1 VTINYDKPN
10 RRLTLTATIGPGLLP
25 PPENNNDRPGERSL
39 MFGIAGTGF
48 EPAIFGYEPVLGVSW
63 GVAESGDLV
72 LLLEIRFSLDLPVS
86 WNGVG
91 HVCTLF
97 ALLSDHPP
105 VGHVRRTDGL
115 LPYNGGMQRTAVAR
129 NGTSPSI
136 ADVSRAQAAA
146 DADGLLRAEGLE
158 MSLEHQA
165 LSARWVAGEIDSEE
179 LERLGLEIVRQ
190 RLADTTVR

>member
-1 VTINYDKPN
+1 LSWVVAGSGY
-10 RRLTLTATIGPGLLP
+10 LALL
-25 PPENNNDRPGERSL
+25 L
-39 MFGIAGTGF
+39 GIW
-48 EPAIFGYEPVLGVSW
+48 LWCDLLVSW
-63 GVAESGDLV
+63 DGV
-72 LLLEIRFSLDLPVS
+72 R
-86 WNGVG
+86 

-97 ALLSDHPP
+97 ALLSDLPP

-115 LPYNGGMQRTAVAR
+115 LPYDGGMQRTAVAR

-158 MSLEHQA
+158 MSPEHQA

-179 LERLGLEIVRQ
+179 LERLGLELVRQ
-190 RLADTTVR
+190 RLADTRVR